1 VTAFSCGLTSI
12 VVGEVVLRKSVV
24 DGGKVMRG
32 YQKHVS
38 LSRIEF
44 HQMVQY
50 LAVPVLEPE
59 TSPCQAV

>member
-1 VTAFSCGLTSI
+1 MRPDIDCGRRGC
-12 VVGEVVLRKSVV
+12 VEEVGCRW
-24 DGGKVMRG
+24 GKVMRG